1 MPAQAF
7 GSSSPGPSSARD
19 DGPHLPEVH
28 VSRNVMRQVR
38 TLLLCSTSPTEHLA
52 NLHVVEHPSTRTSSS
67 TLSIATLSLPDAAPP
82 PSVMHVAL
90 HAGPALSSHPRRW
103 SALSL
108 PLAATASLSG
118 SEAIVT
124 LQTRLRTFRHA
135 LDDAVVFDARDGRKL
150 AQTAL
155 GIVLAGGAA
164 LRPGERAGLL
174 GKRGYALEALPAD
187 DDDADEGVWA
197 LGGGQAEV
205 EKALAGLAELRAKR
219 RNRRLGR
226 RETGAWVAREV
237 CVVRFDENGAAWIRH
252 GWMRVLC
259 GRAGVEMFSAEVRE
273 VDGRFVGRFL
283 SEAAG
288 RRMREGATGGARA
301 FVPRGLR
308 TRPEHVV
315 RETRRRQTRG
325 RERTDSRRE
334 VDFNLEPD
342 DEGAELTTGLSP
354 DVTEEVADEVTPV
367 TPAEVTLTEED
378 LVEDGTGLVS
388 SDDEANGSDD
398 DRTMEAMC
406 RKYLNVGYAEEV
418 RRRLDRL
425 S

>member
-1 MPAQAF
+1 MPAPAF
-7 GSSSPGPSSARD
+7 GSSSSGPSSARD

-52 NLHVVEHPSTRTSSS
+52 NLHVVEQPSTRTSSP

-82 PSVMHVAL
+82 SSVIHVAL
-90 HAGPALSSHPRRW
+90 HAGSAPSSHPRRW

-118 SEAIVT
+118 SAAAVT
-124 LQTRLRTFRHA
+124 LQARSRTFRHA
-135 LDDAVVFDARDGRKL
+135 LDGAVVFDARDGRKM

-155 GIVLAGGAA
+155 GIVLAGGSP
-164 LRPGERAGLL
+164 LRPGERVGLL
-174 GKRGYALEALPAD
+174 GKRGNALEALPAD
-187 DDDADEGVWA
+187 DDDADEGVWT

-205 EKALAGLAELRAKR
+205 WKALAGLAELRAKR
-219 RNRRLGR
+219 RNKRLGR
-226 RETGAWVAREV
+226 RATGAWVAREV

-259 GRAGVEMFSAEVRE
+259 GQAGVERYSAEIRE

-283 SEAAG
+283 REGG
-288 RRMREGATGGARA
+288 RRRVRVGATGGARA
-301 FVPRGLR
+301 TVPRELR
-308 TRPEHVV
+308 TRPEDVN
-315 RETRRRQTRG
+315 REARRLPTHG
-325 RERTDSRRE
+325 GERKNVRRE
-334 VDFNLEPD
+334 VEFDLGPD
-342 DEGAELTTGLSP
+342 DETSELGLGP
-354 DVTEEVADEVTPV
+354 NVTEEVADEVRPV
-367 TPAEVTLTEED
+367 TSAEVTLTEED
-378 LVEDGTGLVS
+378 FVERGAGLGS
-388 SDDEANGSDD
+388 SDDDTNGSDD

-418 RRRLDRL
+418 RRRLERL